1 MEPNTWRGR
10 DTFSKILSLP
20 ICASCMP
27 NVLSS
32 RRVFQHPRKADFTTV
47 RDLNVRDGK
56 LHEISRLM
64 HDRKCILFFHHPI
77 TLAWVNET

>member
-10 DTFSKILSLP
+10 NTFSKILSLP

-32 RRVFQHPRKADFTTV
+32 RRVFQHLRKVHFPTV
-47 RDLNVRDGK
+47 LEMVFEMVFEMENGTR
-56 LHEISRLM
+56 
-64 HDRKCILFFHHPI
+64 
-77 TLAWVNET
+77 